1 MSFFGHILLVEF
13 CRNKNKPK
21 IKIFDKK
28 TKEMLG
34 VFTWFTENI
43 IKSSTELP
51 NDITEQ
57 FFILGDFT
65 TK

>member
-1 MSFFGHILLVEF
+1 
-13 CRNKNKPK
+13 
-21 IKIFDKK
+21 
-28 TKEMLG
+28 MLG

-57 FFILGDFT
+57 FFILGDLT